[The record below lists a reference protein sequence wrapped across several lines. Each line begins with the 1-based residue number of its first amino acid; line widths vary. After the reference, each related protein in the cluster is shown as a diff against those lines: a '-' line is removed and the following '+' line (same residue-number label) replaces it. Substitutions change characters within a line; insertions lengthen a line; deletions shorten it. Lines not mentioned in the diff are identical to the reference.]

1 MSAVAPRVGDMPEG
15 LSPQRS
21 AIAAAVIAAIAGDG
35 AVLREDQSL
44 AVAALCE
51 PAARVLVVQATGWG
65 KSAVYWAATA
75 IRRREGCGPALVV
88 SPLLSLMRDQVVA
101 AGRAGLRAATLNS
114 SNVDAWS
121 QVEAALRTDELDV
134 LLVSP
139 ERLANPGF
147 GRRVLD
153 ELAGRLGLLVIDEA
167 HAVSDWGHDFRP
179 DYRRVAD
186 VLQKLNPQTP
196 VLATTATANARV
208 TSDVASQLGEATLV
222 LRGPLARRSLQLTVV
237 DALSPI
243 ERFAWVVDHLPRLQG
258 SGIVYTLTVAD
269 AERLSAA
276 VQFVHGDSCQVA
288 AYTGALESSERERL
302 EDALHGNRL
311 KALIATS
318 ALGMGYDKPDLGF
331 VVHVGSPPS
340 PVSYY
345 QQVGRAGRGIDHALV
360 ALLPSEADAGV
371 WDYFA
376 TATIPERAQVERL
389 LAGLSAY
396 VGDQPATVP
405 ALEAETG
412 LRRGRV
418 ELMLKQL
425 AVDGAVDRVEGGWR
439 PTGAAWVYDQEH
451 YDSIIATRR
460 READI
465 MRAYTRG
472 QRCLMQLLQESLDD
486 TSAQACG
493 RCSVCLGHLPQ
504 PLRGRPEAGTVEA
517 VTRRLRGE
525 VTVLEPRKMWPGGA
539 FGARGRIPPGLM
551 AQAGRA
557 IVYADAPEWCELV
570 ASTFARDSPP
580 TPELRE
586 AAVAALGRWRDSW
599 PSRPE
604 VVVSMSAAGF
614 PLMTGGLADHLAAV
628 GQLGRADLCVAM
640 DPGRPADLSSPQE
653 AALWRDA
660 ICVNDE
666 VASAVAGKV
675 VLLVVDASSS
685 QWPITVAAAHLRQA
699 KASMVLPL
707 LVHRRP

>member
-1 MSAVAPRVGDMPEG
+1 MPAALNAE
-15 LSPQRS
+15 RS
-21 AIAAAVIAAIAGDG
+21 LIAAGVITAIAGDG

-75 IRRREGCGPALVV
+75 IRRHEGAGPALVV
-88 SPLLSLMRDQVVA
+88 SPLLSLMRDQVAA

-114 SNVDAWS
+114 SNIDAWS
-121 QVEAALRTDELDV
+121 QVEAALRADELDV

-186 VLQKLNPQTP
+186 VLQTLNPKTP

-208 TSDVASQLGEATLV
+208 TLDVAAQLGDATLV
-222 LRGPLARRSLQLTVV
+222 LRGPLARSSLQLTVV

-243 ERFAWVVDHLPRLQG
+243 ERFAWVVDHLPRFEG
-258 SGIVYTLTVAD
+258 SGIVYTLTVKD
-269 AERLSAA
+269 AERLAAA
-276 VQFVHGDSCQVA
+276 VQFIHGDSCRVA
-288 AYTGALESSERERL
+288 AYTGGLESGQRERL
-302 EDALHGNRL
+302 EDALRDNRL

-360 ALLPSEADAGV
+360 ALLPSDADAGV

-376 TATIPERAQVERL
+376 TATIPDPAQVERL
-389 LAGLSAY
+389 LDGLSAY
-396 VGDQPATVP
+396 AEGRPATVP
-405 ALEAETG
+405 SLEAETG

-425 AVDGAVDRVEGGWR
+425 AVDGAVERVEGGWR
-439 PTGAAWVYDQEH
+439 PTGAPWVYDQEH
-451 YDSIIATRR
+451 YEGIIATRR

-472 QRCLMQLLQESLDD
+472 QSCLMQLLQESLDD
-486 TSAQACG
+486 TSAAKCG
-493 RCSVCLGHLPQ
+493 RCSVCLGHLPP
-504 PLRGRPEAGTVEA
+504 PLRERPEPATVET

-539 FGARGRIPPGLM
+539 FGTRGRIPPGQM
-551 AQAGRA
+551 AQEGRA
-557 IVYADAPEWCELV
+557 IVYADAPEWRELIQ
-570 ASTFARDSPP
+570 ATFVRDGPP
-580 TPELRE
+580 SQELRN
-586 AAVAALGRWRDSW
+586 AAVAALGHWRESW
-599 PSRPE
+599 PARPD
-604 VVVSMSAAGF
+604 VVVSLPAAGY
-614 PLMTGGLADHLAAV
+614 PMMTAGLADHLAEV
-628 GQLGRADLCVAM
+628 GRLDRADLTVAI
-640 DPGRPADLSSPQE
+640 DPTAPVDLSSPQE
-653 AALWRDA
+653 AALWQEA
-660 ICVNDE
+660 IRVNDE
-666 VASAVAGKV
+666 LLSAVCGKV

-699 KASMVLPL
+699 EASMVLPL

>member
-1 MSAVAPRVGDMPEG
+1 MSAAPS
-15 LSPQRS
+15 SPTLGSERS
-21 AIAAAVIAAIAGDG
+21 SIAARVIKAIAGDQ
-35 AVLREDQSL
+35 AVLREDQAL

-75 IRRREGCGPALVV
+75 IRRHEGAGPALVV
-88 SPLLSLMRDQVVA
+88 SPLLSLMRDQVAA

-114 SNVDAWS
+114 SNIDAWS
-121 QVEAALRTDELDV
+121 QVEAALRADQLDV

-147 GRRVLD
+147 GRRVLN
-153 ELAGRLGLLVIDEA
+153 ELSGRLGLLVIDEA

-179 DYRRVAD
+179 DYRRVAA
-186 VLQKLNPQTP
+186 VLQTLNPQTP

-208 TSDVASQLGEATLV
+208 TMDVAAQLGEATLV
-222 LRGPLARRSLQLTVV
+222 LRGPLARPSLQLSVV

-243 ERFAWVVDHLPRLQG
+243 ERFAWVVDHLPRFQG

-269 AERLSAA
+269 AERLAAA
-276 VQFVHGDSCQVA
+276 VQFVHGDRCKVA
-288 AYTGALESSERERL
+288 AYTGGLESSERERL
-302 EDALHGNRL
+302 EDALRGNQL

-360 ALLPSEADAGV
+360 ALLPSDADAGV

-376 TATIPERAQVERL
+376 TATIPDRAQVERL

-396 VGDQPATVP
+396 GDGQAATVP

-425 AVDGAVDRVEGGWR
+425 AVDNVVERVEGGWR
-439 PTGAAWVYDQEH
+439 PTGLEWTYDEAH
-451 YDSIIATRR
+451 YDGIIATRR

-472 QRCLMQLLQESLDD
+472 QSCLMQLLQESLDD
-486 TSAQACG
+486 ITAQKCG

-504 PLRGRPEAGTVEA
+504 PLQERPEPATVEA

-539 FGARGRIPPGLM
+539 FGTRGRIPAGLM
-551 AQAGRA
+551 AQVGRA
-557 IVYADAPEWCELV
+557 IVFADAPEWRELV
-570 ASTFARDSPP
+570 RSTFVHDGPP
-580 TPELRE
+580 STELRE
-586 AAVAALGRWRDSW
+586 AAVAALHHWRDSW
-599 PSRPE
+599 AARPE
-604 VVVSMSAAGF
+604 VVVALPAAGY
-614 PLMTGGLADHLAAV
+614 PVMVGGLADHLAEV
-628 GQLGRADLCVAM
+628 GQLHRADFTVAT
-640 DPGRPADLSSPQE
+640 DHESPGELSSPEE

-660 ICVNDE
+660 IRVNDE
-666 VASAVAGKV
+666 LLSAVYGKV

-685 QWPITVAAAHLRQA
+685 QWPITVASAHLGQA
-699 KASMVLPL
+699 EASMVLPL